1 MDTPG
6 SGKYMKQIMK
16 AIWMADAAIIVVQD
30 WQLFN
35 PCEPKLCPN
44 ALRYYQELAIC
55 VQAMG
60 LKQIIL
66 AISIRKENIGWDH
79 YDKIVKEFANL
90 FKRTGFSENNI
101 RYQLTNTEF
110 LPKCVSGGK
119 Y

>member
-1 MDTPG
+1 
-6 SGKYMKQIMK
+6 
-16 AIWMADAAIIVVQD
+16 MADAAIIVVQD

-66 AISIRKENIGWDH
+66 AISISKENIGWDY
-79 YDKIVKEFANL
+79 YDIIVKEFGSL
-90 FKRTGFSENNI
+90 FKRIGFSENNI
-101 RYQLTNTEF
+101 RYQLTNTVF
-110 LPKCVSGGK
+110 LSKDVFRG
-119 Y
+119 